1 MCVKFSLG
9 DLNSSPYSP
18 YPTNTYTCGVTI
30 IPKVCGGFT
39 ILISYDFTIVK
50 ESTKSNSGA
59 LKFEK

>member
-9 DLNSSPYSP
+9 DLNSSPYFP
-18 YPTNTYTCGVTI
+18 HLTNTYTCGVTI

-39 ILISYDFTIVK
+39 ILISYDFTVVK
-50 ESTKSNSGA
+50 ESTKSNFGA